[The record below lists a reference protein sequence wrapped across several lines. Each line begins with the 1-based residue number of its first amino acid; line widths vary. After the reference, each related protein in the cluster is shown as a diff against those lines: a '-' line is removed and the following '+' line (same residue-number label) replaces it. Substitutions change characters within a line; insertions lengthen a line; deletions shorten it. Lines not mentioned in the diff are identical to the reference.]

1 MVSSTMIDTTKGKFI
16 TVEGTEGVGKT
27 TNIQCIASW
36 LDGRGIDYISTREP
50 GGTALG
56 EKVRDLLLDKDN
68 TGMAASAELLL
79 MFAARAQHLEEIIIP
94 ALAAGTWVL
103 CDRFTD
109 ATYAYQGF
117 GRGLNCEHIEQLEKL
132 VQGDLHPDF
141 TLILDI
147 DPELGMSRVRAR
159 GELDRFESEALEFFD
174 RVRAGYRDRANTNP
188 SRYCLVDASAPLT
201 VVQEHIVE
209 ALNAFVGEV

>member
-1 MVSSTMIDTTKGKFI
+1 MNSTVSSAMKGKFI

-27 TNIQCIASW
+27 TNIQRITEW
-36 LDGRGIDYISTREP
+36 LDERGIAYISTREP

-56 EKVRDLLLDKDN
+56 EKIRDLLLDKDN
-68 TGMAASAELLL
+68 TAMSASAELLL
-79 MFAARAQHLEEIIIP
+79 MFAARAQHLEEKIIP

-117 GRGLNCEHIEQLEKL
+117 GRGLNLEHIERLEAL

-174 RVRAGYRDRANTNP
+174 RVRAGYRERANDNP

-201 VVQEHIVE
+201 VVQERIVE
-209 ALNAFVGEV
+209 VLNAFVGEG

>member
-1 MVSSTMIDTTKGKFI
+1 MIGTTKGKFI

-36 LDGRGIDYISTREP
+36 LDERGIAYISTREP

-56 EKVRDLLLDKDN
+56 EKIRALLLDKDN

-79 MFAARAQHLEEIIIP
+79 MFAARAQHLEEKIIP
-94 ALAAGTWVL
+94 ALVAGTWVL
-103 CDRFTD
+103 CYRFTD

-117 GRGLNCEHIEQLEKL
+117 GRGLNREHIKQLEAL

-174 RVRAGYRDRANTNP
+174 RVRAGYRERANDNP
-188 SRYCLVDASAPLT
+188 ARYCLVDASAPLA

-209 ALNAFVGEV
+209 ALNAFVGEA

>member
-1 MVSSTMIDTTKGKFI
+1 MKGKFI
-16 TVEGTEGVGKT
+16 SVEGTEGVGKT
-27 TNIQCIASW
+27 TNIQCIEEW
-36 LDGRGIDYISTREP
+36 LEARGIAYIATREP

-56 EKVRDLLLDKDN
+56 EKIRALLLDKDN
-68 TGMAASAELLL
+68 TAMAATAELLL
-79 MFAARAQHLEEIIIP
+79 MFAARAQHLEEKIIP

-117 GRGLNCEHIEQLEKL
+117 GRGLNREHIKQLEKL

-174 RVRAGYRDRANTNP
+174 RVRAGYRERAAENP
-188 SRYCLVDASAPLT
+188 ARYCLVDASDPLA
-201 VVQEHIVE
+201 VVQEHIVA
-209 ALNAFVGEV
+209 ALNIFAGEG

>member
-1 MVSSTMIDTTKGKFI
+1 MIGTMTGAMKGKFI

-27 TNIQCIASW
+27 TNIQRITEW
-36 LDGRGIDYISTREP
+36 LDGRGIAYISTREP
-50 GGTALG
+50 GGTTLG
-56 EKVRDLLLDKDN
+56 EKIRDLLLDKDN

-79 MFAARAQHLEEIIIP
+79 MFAARAQHLEETIIP

-117 GRGLNCEHIEQLEKL
+117 GRGLNLEHIEGLEAL

-147 DPELGMSRVRAR
+147 DPALGMSRVRAR
-159 GELDRFESEALEFFD
+159 GELDRFESEALAFFD
-174 RVRAGYRDRANTNP
+174 RVRAGYRERANTNP

-201 VVQEHIVE
+201 VVQEHIIE
-209 ALNAFVGEV
+209 ALNAFVGEP

>member
-1 MVSSTMIDTTKGKFI
+1 MAGSMKGKFI

-27 TNIQCIASW
+27 TNIRRITEW
-36 LDGRGIDYISTREP
+36 LDKRGIAYIATREP

-56 EKVRDLLLDKDN
+56 EKIRDLLLDQGN
-68 TGMAASAELLL
+68 TDMVSSAELLL
-79 MFAARAQHLEEIIIP
+79 MFAARAQHLEEKIIP

-117 GRGLNCEHIEQLEKL
+117 GRGLNLEHIEGLEAL
-132 VQGDLHPDF
+132 VQGDLQPDF

-147 DPELGMSRVRAR
+147 DPALGMSRVRAR
-159 GELDRFESEALEFFD
+159 GELDRFESEALAFFD
-174 RVRAGYRDRANTNP
+174 RVRAGYRERVNGNP
-188 SRYCLVDASAPLT
+188 SRYCLIDASAALT
-201 VVQEHIVE
+201 EVQAHIVE
-209 ALNAFVGEV
+209 ALNAFAGEG

>member
-1 MVSSTMIDTTKGKFI
+1 MKGKFI
-16 TVEGTEGVGKT
+16 SVEGTEGVGKT
-27 TNIQCIASW
+27 TNIQCIAAW
-36 LDGRGIDYISTREP
+36 LDARGITYISTREP

-56 EKVRDLLLDKDN
+56 EKIRDLLLDNDN
-68 TGMAASAELLL
+68 SGMAASAELLL
-79 MFAARAQHLEEIIIP
+79 MFAARAQHLEEKIIP
-94 ALAAGTWVL
+94 ALDAGTWVL

-117 GRGLNCEHIEQLEKL
+117 GRGLNLEHIKQLETL
-132 VQGDLHPDF
+132 VQGDVHPDF

-174 RVRAGYRDRANTNP
+174 RVRAGYRERADDNP
-188 SRYCLVDASAPLT
+188 PRYCLVDASSPLA

-209 ALNAFVGEV
+209 ALNSFVGGAE

>member
-1 MVSSTMIDTTKGKFI
+1 MINTTKGKFI

-36 LDGRGIDYISTREP
+36 LDKRGIDYISTREP

-56 EKVRDLLLDKDN
+56 EKIRDLLLDKDN

-79 MFAARAQHLEEIIIP
+79 MFAARAQHLEKKIIP
-94 ALAAGTWVL
+94 ALATGTWVL

-117 GRGLNCEHIEQLEKL
+117 GRGLNCEHIKQLETL
-132 VQGDLHPDF
+132 VQGNLHPDF

-159 GELDRFESEALEFFD
+159 GQLDRFESEALEFFD
-174 RVRAGYRDRANTNP
+174 RVRAGYRERANDNP
-188 SRYCLVDASAPLT
+188 SRYCLVDASSSLI

-209 ALNAFVGEV
+209 ALNAFVGED

>member
-1 MVSSTMIDTTKGKFI
+1 MKGKFI

-36 LDGRGIDYISTREP
+36 LDQCGIVYISTREP

-56 EKVRDLLLDKDN
+56 EKIRGLLLDKEN
-68 TGMAASAELLL
+68 TGMTASAELLL
-79 MFAARAQHLEEIIIP
+79 MFAARAQHLEEKIIP

-117 GRGLNCEHIEQLEKL
+117 GRGLNLEHIKRLEAL

-174 RVRAGYRDRANTNP
+174 RVRAGYRERASDNP
-188 SRYCLVDASAPLT
+188 SRYCLVDASSPLA
-201 VVQEHIVE
+201 VVQEHIID
-209 ALNAFVGEV
+209 ALNAFVGEGE

>member
-1 MVSSTMIDTTKGKFI
+1 MNSTVSSATKGKFI

-36 LDGRGIDYISTREP
+36 LDERGIDYISTREP

-56 EKVRDLLLDKDN
+56 EKIRDLLLDKDN

-79 MFAARAQHLEEIIIP
+79 MFAARAQHLEEKIIP

-117 GRGLNCEHIEQLEKL
+117 GRGLNLEHIERLEAL

-147 DPELGMSRVRAR
+147 DPELGLSRVRAR
-159 GELDRFESEALEFFD
+159 GELDRFESEALGFFD
-174 RVRAGYRDRANTNP
+174 RVRAGYCERANANP

-209 ALNAFVGEV
+209 ALNAFVGEP